1 MAAYMRKT
9 GILPVCTNDEAR
21 DYFAGKG
28 LSYDDATEGD
38 ILALVMLLNKHIKK
52 AKEIHMK
59 VNTELLQKKIKD
71 SGLKMGFIAEK
82 LGRSRQALRGKIKGE
97 TEFLP
102 SEVRVLCELLRL
114 TDEERRLIFLI

>member
-28 LSYDDATEGD
+28 LSYDDVTEGD

-52 AKEIHMK
+52 ENM
-59 VNTELLQKKIKD
+59 NFPSKKCKKD
-71 SGLKMGFIAEK
+71 LRPVSC
-82 LGRSRQALRGKIKGE
+82 RSQALVVFADMYFKFTVQEIP
-97 TEFLP
+97 L
-102 SEVRVLCELLRL
+102 RV
-114 TDEERRLIFLI
+114 

>member
-28 LSYDDATEGD
+28 LSYDDVTEGD

>member
-21 DYFAGKG
+21 DYFTGKG

>member
-102 SEVRVLCELLRL
+102 SEVRVLFELLRL